1 MFSYKEFMEFL
12 SELRDYNERQRLK
25 KMNKYLKSPD
35 FYAWLFKP
43 TLTPATQQEDIS
55 TVMSKLYGKL
65 CKKKAVKTIIETIQ
79 EYGADEYTRSTAT
92 FLFTVV
98 KFCIDA
104 IEDETKT
111 ITEQY
116 QSGKMGRGEYKSA
129 KENVESFST
138 MVAKLNDY
146 INKIVRPDAKKLER
160 TTGLPREIA
169 TCILKTCPEKCYIG
183 KHAVSTFTKLVLDE
197 LYANVNEYKRDV
209 IKVNWDAF
217 FANLFGKENLGDVAS
232 FILVEGRHRIKGM
245 NDNVFEMW
253 RRLTDWALRELND
266 CDSNTRSQMIEIYI
280 KRLAKLVKNG
290 VTDVRVDLLSIDED
304 AYPQL
309 SKTVN
314 QYADKIRS
322 ILNDV
327 E

>member
-25 KMNKYLKSPD
+25 KTHKYLKSPD

-43 TLTPATQQEDIS
+43 TLTPATQQEDIT

-79 EYGADEYTRSTAT
+79 EYGEDEYTRSTAT

-104 IEDETKT
+104 IEDETKRVT
-111 ITEQY
+111 DEY
-116 QSGKMGRGEYKSA
+116 QSGKITRSEYKSA
-129 KENVESFST
+129 KDNIDSFATQVS
-138 MVAKLNDY
+138 KLNDY
-146 INKIVRPDAKKLER
+146 VNKIVRHDAKKLER
-160 TTGLPREIA
+160 TSGLPREIA
-169 TCILKTCPEKCYIG
+169 TCVLKTCPEKCYIG
-183 KHAVSTFTKLVLDE
+183 KHAISTFTKLVLDE
-197 LYANVNEYKRDV
+197 LYANVNDYPRGISKID
-209 IKVNWDAF
+209 WDAF
-217 FANLFGKENLGDVAS
+217 FTNLFGKENLCDVAS

-245 NDNVFEMW
+245 NDSVFTMW
-253 RRLTDWALRELND
+253 QKLTDWALHKLND
-266 CDSNTRSQMIEIYI
+266 CDANTRTQMIEIYI

-314 QYADKIRS
+314 QYADKIKG